1 MIMFWII
8 PFGLA
13 LIVMFLQ
20 LNYFPIISP
29 IITWLI
35 AINCIT
41 CIVYGYDKAV
51 AQLGQFRV
59 PEKVLLSLAFA
70 GGWPLGYISMRLLHH
85 KTSNEKVGFRRIF
98 WLLVVVEIITVVIAL
113 LVTQ

>member
-1 MIMFWII
+1 MIFFWIL

-13 LIVMFLQ
+13 IIVTFLQ
-20 LNYFPIISP
+20 VTYFPIINP

-41 CIVYGYDKAV
+41 CFVYGYDKVV

-59 PEKVLLSLAFA
+59 PENVLLALAFA
-70 GGWPLGYISMRLLHH
+70 GGWPFAYVTMRLFHH
-85 KTSNEKVGFRRIF
+85 KTSNEKIGFRRIF
-98 WLLVVVEIITVVIAL
+98 WILVGLEIIIVIL
-113 LVTQ
+113 YYWQTQ